1 MILLGL
7 LLVLLAGGAIALVAA
22 EETSRYILF
31 GYTFEF
37 NSFGMFIAGA
47 VTTAV
52 LLLGIAMISS
62 GSRRSAKRRRQK
74 RVARAEASSRVAR
87 LEEEKRELE
96 RKLQHEHAA
105 TREPEHAGEPDLGE
119 TQNLRV
125 PEQLRAPEHARRPE
139 PVHESES
146 TDRLVAGGA
155 ENTRRR

>member
-7 LLVLLAGGAIALVAA
+7 LLVLLAGGAIALVAS
-22 EETSRYILF
+22 EETARYILF

-47 VTTAV
+47 VTAAV

-62 GSRRSAKRRRQK
+62 GGRRSATRRRQA

-96 RKLQHEHAA
+96 RKLEREH
-105 TREPEHAGEPDLGE
+105 E
-119 TQNLRV
+119 TQPV
-125 PEQLRAPEHARRPE
+125 PRLDPE
-139 PVHESES
+139 PA
-146 TDRLVAGGA
+146 DRLVAGGV
-155 ENTRRR
+155 EDSRRR

>member
-105 TREPEHAGEPDLGE
+105 AREPEHEHAAAREPEHVREPENMRE
-119 TQNLRV
+119 TQNL
-125 PEQLRAPEHARRPE
+125 
-139 PVHESES
+139 
-146 TDRLVAGGA
+146 
-155 ENTRRR
+155 